1 MRSPTTTPAVLAVA
15 CEPGARRE
23 GNAAVIKPGPNP
35 AAPPPLQAVIDRW
48 DKRIRYLAYQEVKRW
63 GFQTQPL
70 DCEDL
75 VHHGFLHLI
84 TLYRGGRIDW
94 DNPGVNRFLELS
106 LVGHLRNTLQ
116 SLKPQAASISKPV
129 SREDGDG
136 PEVEGMA
143 GFGSGAYEDPLVIR
157 SILHDVQE
165 FVDHL
170 PRRDLLIFICRVLDG
185 RSLEA
190 TARVLDTSRESIRR
204 KEKAVCS
211 EMRQFLGRKGWEL
224 CDWEE
229 FL

>member
-1 MRSPTTTPAVLAVA
+1 MGPPPKPTATLRVA
-15 CEPGARRE
+15 SGPGTWREPNAGVVEPGS
-23 GNAAVIKPGPNP
+23 NP
-35 AAPPPLQAVIDRW
+35 ASPPPLQAVIDRW

-106 LVGHLRNTLQ
+106 LIGHLRNTLQ
-116 SLKPQAASISKPV
+116 SLKPQAAPISEPV
-129 SREDGDG
+129 SREGGDG

-143 GFGSGAYEDPLVIR
+143 SFGSASYEDPLVIR

-204 KEKAVCS
+204 KEKAVYG